1 MVAKER
7 KRLIELAKLT
17 VKKISMDKINIDK
30 NHKQVVLRADKHMAI
45 QHRKK
50 MFSVTRSQINAN
62 LNKKAYTPYLIG
74 KNHTHPMLGKV
85 EYKLVEHFWKAIW
98 P

>member
-1 MVAKER
+1 
-7 KRLIELAKLT
+7 
-17 VKKISMDKINIDK
+17 
-30 NHKQVVLRADKHMAI
+30 
-45 QHRKK
+45 

-74 KNHTHPMLGKV
+74 KNHTHPMMWKA
-85 EYKLVEHFWKAIW
+85 EYKLVEYFRKAIW